1 MEKKE
6 KSFVT
11 GAAILAVAGLIAK
24 ILGAIYR
31 IPLNNLIGTEGMSFY
46 AVAYPYYS
54 WLLVIS
60 TAGLPAAIS
69 KLVSERVTQGDYKAA
84 HKVFKVAFKILLM
97 IGVATTLLMFVFA
110 KPLAAMSNLHGAWL
124 SFAALAPALFFV
136 SVMCAY
142 RGYLQGL
149 QQMTGTA
156 LSQVAEQLVKL
167 VAGLIF
173 AKMLLPKGAEYAA
186 QGALLGVSVSE
197 VFGLAVI
204 MVFYYR
210 QRLAGLDKMIKKAP
224 VMKRESTSEILRAL
238 AVMAV
243 PITLGA
249 SIMPLTGIADSALI
263 LNSLTK
269 SSKALEWAKS
279 SGVADTVEDW
289 AKSAY
294 SIFRSYVTTIINMPA
309 VLTSALAMSLV
320 PAMSAFV
327 ANGKKRSAKRAAITG
342 MKLSLIIGAPC
353 AVGLFV
359 LAKPILLLLFSA
371 SLDNPGK
378 IAMAESIMQISAVG
392 VLFLSEVQAL
402 TGVIQSIGK
411 PRIPVMNLLLGGI
424 VKIVSMLI
432 LMRVMNIYGAALSTV
447 LCYAVASV
455 LDTLWII
462 KYMHL
467 RINVYD
473 VFVKPVVASVVM
485 GIYTAFTYS
494 VLGDGK
500 LSTLISIC
508 VGVAIYAILAVLLRM
523 LDRNDLEFIPG
534 GKKLARLFCR
544 NEEV

>member
-402 TGVIQSIGK
+402 TGVIQGIGK

-462 KYMHL
+462 RYMHL